1 VGITTGGMTD
11 AGVTAGPGRTP
22 TWPRAAAG
30 TLGAVALLYLLE
42 VFDAATGTLFD
53 AQFFDAGVT
62 PRSLDGLSGVL
73 WAPLLHSGFTHLG
86 ANAVPLGVLGFLV
99 ALGGLRRAVV
109 VTAAV
114 WLIGGLGV
122 WVFGATGTVHLGA
135 SVLVFG
141 WLAYLLVRGVFNA
154 NFGQILLGVL
164 LGVVYGGVLW
174 GVLPGQAGISWEG
187 HLFGAL
193 GGVAAAAVLSR
204 RRAHRA
210 RRAPR
215 A

>member
-1 VGITTGGMTD
+1 M
-11 AGVTAGPGRTP
+11 
-22 TWPRAAAG
+22 
-30 TLGAVALLYLLE
+30 
-42 VFDAATGTLFD
+42 
-53 AQFFDAGVT
+53 
-62 PRSLDGLSGVL
+62 
-73 WAPLLHSGFTHLG
+73 
-86 ANAVPLGVLGFLV
+86 
-99 ALGGLRRAVV
+99 
-109 VTAAV
+109 

-122 WVFGATGTVHLGA
+122 WVFGAAGTVHLGA

-154 NFGQILLGVL
+154 SIGQVLLGLL

-174 GVLPGQAGISWEG
+174 GVLPGQAGVSWEG